1 LTHLTNIRTRNRG
14 AHTDIARIAEGEVAI
29 VLAIDLA
36 IVLASD
42 TVTPIPTPT
51 PYRAV
56 IVITM
61 TTTEETFARRS
72 RTNAVRD
79 TFLYGSLN
87 LM

>member
-29 VLAIDLA
+29 VLA